1 METANH
7 VLSFSHEQWSALAQS
22 TPLPL
27 THSDIR
33 RLSALG
39 DPIRSGR
46 GGCGLP
52 PPFGTPSDV
61 HGRGW
66 APPPRTSEFL
76 RVREQR
82 TPFVIAVAGSVA
94 VGKSTTS
101 RLLRELLRRW
111 PATPKVDLVTTDG
124 FLFPNSVL
132 EERGIMDRKGFP
144 ESYDRAALMAF
155 LQQIKAGAA
164 QVSAPV
170 YDHVTYDII
179 PGALQTVNHPDILI
193 IEGLNVLQPA
203 RVTSTRELYAVS
215 DFFDLSIYVDAPAED
230 IQRWYLE
237 RIFKLRKL
245 AFTKPEAYFYRFA
258 FMPDDELAA
267 YAHNV
272 WNTVNL
278 PNLLDNIEPTRSR
291 ADIVLRKGATTRFLR
306 HFSASCKRPA
316 LGFASNLQRVV

>member
-1 METANH
+1 M
-7 VLSFSHEQWSALAQS
+7 LSFSHEQWSALAQS

-39 DPIRSGR
+39 DPIDLAEADAVYRPLSALLQMYTAEVGR
-46 GGCGLP
+46 LH
-52 PPFGTPSDV
+52 T
-61 HGRGW
+61 
-66 APPPRTSEFL
+66 RTSEFL
-76 RVREQR
+76 GVREQR

-215 DFFDLSIYVDAPAED
+215 DFFDLSIYVDATAED

-245 AFTKPEAYFYRFA
+245 AFTKPEAYFYKFA

-291 ADIVLRKGATTRFLR
+291 ADIVLRKGSDHTISEVLLR
-306 HFSASCKRPA
+306 K
-316 LGFASNLQRVV
+316 L

>member
-39 DPIRSGR
+39 DPIDLAEADAVYRPLSALLQMYTAEVGR
-46 GGCGLP
+46 LH
-52 PPFGTPSDV
+52 T
-61 HGRGW
+61 
-66 APPPRTSEFL
+66 RTSEFL
-76 RVREQR
+76 GVREQR

-245 AFTKPEAYFYRFA
+245 AFTKPEAYFYKFA

-278 PNLLDNIEPTRSR
+278 PNLLENIEPTRSR
-291 ADIVLRKGATTRFLR
+291 ADIVLRKGSDHTISEVLLR
-306 HFSASCKRPA
+306 K
-316 LGFASNLQRVV
+316 L

>member
-1 METANH
+1 M
-7 VLSFSHEQWSALAQS
+7 LSFSHEQWSALAQS

-39 DPIRSGR
+39 DPIDLAEADAVYRPLSALLQMYTAEVGR
-46 GGCGLP
+46 LH
-52 PPFGTPSDV
+52 T
-61 HGRGW
+61 
-66 APPPRTSEFL
+66 RTSEFL
-76 RVREQR
+76 GVREQR

-245 AFTKPEAYFYRFA
+245 AFTKPEAYFYKFA

-278 PNLLDNIEPTRSR
+278 PNLLENIEPTRSR
-291 ADIVLRKGATTRFLR
+291 ADIVLRKGSDHTISEVLLR
-306 HFSASCKRPA
+306 K
-316 LGFASNLQRVV
+316 L

>member
-39 DPIRSGR
+39 DPIDLAEADAVYRPLSALLQMYTAEVGR
-46 GGCGLP
+46 LH
-52 PPFGTPSDV
+52 T
-61 HGRGW
+61 
-66 APPPRTSEFL
+66 RTSEFL
-76 RVREQR
+76 GVREQR

-215 DFFDLSIYVDAPAED
+215 DFFDLSIYVDATAED

-245 AFTKPEAYFYRFA
+245 AFTKPEAYFYKFA

-291 ADIVLRKGATTRFLR
+291 ADIVLRKGSDHTISEVLLR
-306 HFSASCKRPA
+306 K
-316 LGFASNLQRVV
+316 L

>member
-39 DPIRSGR
+39 DPIDLAEADAVYRPLSALLQMYTAEVGR
-46 GGCGLP
+46 LH
-52 PPFGTPSDV
+52 T
-61 HGRGW
+61 
-66 APPPRTSEFL
+66 RTSEFL
-76 RVREQR
+76 GVREQR

-245 AFTKPEAYFYRFA
+245 AFTKPEAYFYKFA

-291 ADIVLRKGATTRFLR
+291 ADIVLRKGSDHTISEVLLR
-306 HFSASCKRPA
+306 K
-316 LGFASNLQRVV
+316 L

>member
-39 DPIRSGR
+39 DPIDLAEADAVYRPLSALLQMYTAEVGR
-46 GGCGLP
+46 LH
-52 PPFGTPSDV
+52 T
-61 HGRGW
+61 
-66 APPPRTSEFL
+66 RTSEFL

-245 AFTKPEAYFYRFA
+245 AFTKPEAYFSKFA

-291 ADIVLRKGATTRFLR
+291 ADIVLRKGSDHTISEVLLR
-306 HFSASCKRPA
+306 K
-316 LGFASNLQRVV
+316 L